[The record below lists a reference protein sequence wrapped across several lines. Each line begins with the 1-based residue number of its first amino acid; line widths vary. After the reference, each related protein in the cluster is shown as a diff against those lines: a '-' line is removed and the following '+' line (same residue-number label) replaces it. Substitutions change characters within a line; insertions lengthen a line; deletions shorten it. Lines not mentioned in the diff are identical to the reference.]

1 MQLQIILN
9 FLTSM
14 QLINLV
20 RWLQDVVEGLGGTT
34 FVARQELVRESDIKG
49 VHISFQIPLR
59 HIEWSS
65 MVPGQ
70 DPSSMIPMVS
80 IAAVG
85 GEAPIWTTYERL
97 AVEACLE
104 QLKNHGYFVP
114 DFSYF
119 RVKQVQARESN
130 VILTTERLCHL
141 N

>member
-20 RWLQDVVEGLGGTT
+20 RWLQDVVEGLGGTD
-34 FVARQELVRESDIKG
+34 FVARQELVREPDNKR
-49 VHISFQIPLR
+49 VHISFQIPVR
-59 HIEWSS
+59 HIEWSW

-70 DPSSMIPMVS
+70 DPSSTIPMVS

-119 RVKQVQARESN
+119 
-130 VILTTERLCHL
+130 
-141 N
+141 